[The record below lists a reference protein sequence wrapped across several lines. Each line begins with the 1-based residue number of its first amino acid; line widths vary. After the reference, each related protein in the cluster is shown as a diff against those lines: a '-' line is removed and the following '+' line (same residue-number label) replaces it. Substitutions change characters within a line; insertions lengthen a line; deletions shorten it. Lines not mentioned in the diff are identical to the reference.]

1 MHNCGPPGRD
11 ILLFGRP
18 SIVFLGAIFGFL
30 ATIFTSFRMS
40 FSVSAACRATF
51 GRYFGH
57 FWRPSFF
64 MFRTIFAELKTVIS
78 VAATIIS
85 LLMTLAAAAK
95 VLATRAENGLKTRG
109 TGRHMAKRYAEHR

>member
-40 FSVSAACRATF
+40 FSVPAACRAIF
-51 GRYFGH
+51 GRYLGH
-57 FWRPSFF
+57 FWQSSFF
-64 MFRTIFAELKTVIS
+64 MLRTIFTELKTVIS

-85 LLMTLAAAAK
+85 LLMALAAAAK